1 MTNIY
6 EQAARHKKVHRL
18 LEALD
23 AEIGRT
29 ATEAD
34 ADALTEEQLARVLSR
49 ANVKSAS
56 DTTICALVDCL
67 RARGKAL

>member
-6 EQAARHKKVHRL
+6 EQAAREKKVHRL

-23 AEIGRT
+23 AEIGHT

-34 ADALTEEQLARVLSR
+34 ADALTEQQLRRVLAR

-56 DTTICALVDCL
+56 DTTINALVDCL
-67 RARGKAL
+67 RARGKR